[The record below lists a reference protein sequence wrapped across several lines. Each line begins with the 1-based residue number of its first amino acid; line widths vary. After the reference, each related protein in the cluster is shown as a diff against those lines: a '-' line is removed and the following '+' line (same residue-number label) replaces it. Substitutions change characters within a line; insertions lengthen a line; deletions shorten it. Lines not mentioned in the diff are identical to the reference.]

1 MAVIDYTNDI
11 QKLYVAYFNR
21 PADYEGLAFWNTVL
35 NNNGGNLAFV
45 SATFA
50 KSPEYAE
57 QNAGKS
63 YFQIVNQIYQNLFNR
78 DADVQGLEFWAARL
92 REGTFTVDQIVK
104 VIADNASDTDA
115 KDKTTYENKVA
126 AAKAFSAELNTAAE
140 IIGYTGNA
148 ANNAAKTWL
157 STVSTTASLNA
168 AIAPTA
174 LASTVASVAA
184 VGLQS
189 GGKASALTTGVD
201 TLTGTSGTDVFTG
214 IIDGTTPANSTFTAL
229 DTIDGGAGIDVLNIS
244 SIGDFA
250 VPGGLTISNV
260 EQVQVTASGKV
271 GAFAANGT
279 GASDLSV
286 SMANVAEL
294 TISKAAEADFKAG
307 SATAVKVVNVVG
319 GVEVV
324 GGASQNVSSANQA
337 AEIKLSGST
346 GAITVNSA
354 AQVGAINVDGG
365 STVNVAATSK
375 ASNGAINVGA
385 TAQSTGAVNVT
396 SNLNSDGVAAFTG
409 GAINVKGGS
418 TVNVAVNATSV
429 AKDQTAS
436 EDISIGAIGV
446 TGDGKTTSVTVTQ
459 ADTATA
465 FTKAAVAAVKET
477 SVVTFGAMKSGETLI
492 INGLTFTASKDL
504 PAEQAAAAFAN
515 LTAADTQSATGPVA
529 NGYYTGTF
537 SAAGWTSGAAS
548 GKTVTFTA
556 KDEDETDL
564 TFTGTAATADSAAR
578 VPTQVKTAG
587 TPGTTK
593 ATSANE
599 IAYGAVTINDAAT
612 AAITTVTLNGYG
624 TANIGTTTA
633 LNALKTI
640 SLANSDG
647 AATIASSAT
656 TLGLTVNNV
665 NDAVAI
671 GATTATLNVTTTGED
686 SAFALTGAGV
696 KDLNIAG
703 DHSVDL
709 SGSALGVLENV
720 TVTGSAGAT
729 LTAAASKSV
738 NTTGTSGGVTAVIT
752 GATATYT
759 GGAGKDNVTVNGVAT
774 KAINLGAGDDTLTVT
789 SSTAMTVE
797 ANGGEGTD
805 TLIMSAVDAENAS
818 KASTFEAKITSFEK
832 LQVNAV
838 ANGATNTVDMSN
850 MDDINYIISAGT
862 NAVAQKSTV
871 TITGA
876 TDNAADT
883 VSVDVGGKTF
893 TVTGA
898 YSATA
903 AATALAALIDAE
915 TAYIASAANGVV
927 TITAAA
933 TGTPFTVTNFTA
945 VNNGSPADTAAST
958 DADTAAAD
966 ATTAQVTEVT
976 VTGGVNNVAD
986 QVTLKV
992 GGTAFTI
999 PGALTAA
1006 DIATALAAAINAD
1019 AAYNATAA
1027 AGVITITAAAVNT
1040 AFAVDALAVTN
1051 NGGVPD
1057 TVAGAIATTAA
1068 SGGIAGTLAL
1078 TKVAADATLELTGG
1092 AVTGTSVELADA
1104 TGTADVLKVVTKVG
1118 AANVNYGTLTA
1129 EGVETINI
1137 TATDTAATT
1146 INTSTL
1152 TLKDAALKSVVVT
1165 GNGALDLALDANVV
1179 ALTSVDGTAMTG
1191 SLTATT
1197 NGVVG
1202 QTIKGGSGDDVLTSK
1217 ATGSVAD
1224 RLEGGAGNDSLF
1236 ANKGMTMMLGGA
1248 GKDTFNITVASTN
1261 VNSAATIGD
1270 LGSGDVI
1277 KFAGADAFKSAA
1289 ISLDTTAVFQ
1299 DFANA
1304 AIASITSANDLAWFQ
1319 FGGNTYIVQEK
1330 VVSLAGNESNDSVFV
1345 NGEDFIVKITG
1356 TVDLSTASFNTAG
1369 ILEIA

>member
-104 VIADNASDTDA
+104 VIADNASDTEA
-115 KDKTTYENKVA
+115 KDKTTYANKVA
-126 AAKAFSAELNTAAE
+126 AAKAFSAELNTASE

-189 GGKASALTTGVD
+189 GGKATSLTVD
-201 TLTGTSGTDVFTG
+201 VDNLTGTSGTDVFSG
-214 IIDGTTPANSTFTAL
+214 VVNGDKSTFSAL
-229 DTIDGGAGIDVLNIS
+229 DSIDGGAGVDVLNIS
-244 SIGDFA
+244 AIENFA
-250 VPGGLTISNV
+250 IPGGLTISNV
-260 EQVQVTASGKV
+260 EQVVVTAAKNV
-271 GAFAANGT
+271 GTFAPDGT
-279 GASDLSV
+279 GALDLSV
-286 SMANVAEL
+286 SMASVGEL
-294 TISKAAEADFKAG
+294 TVSKAAAVDFKAG
-307 SATAVKVVNVVG
+307 SATSVKVVDVVG

-324 GGASQNVSSANQA
+324 GGSGQSVSSATQGGA
-337 AEIKLSGST
+337 IQLSGST
-346 GAITVNSA
+346 GAINVVSA
-354 AQVGAINVDGG
+354 AQGANAITINGG

-375 ASNGAINVGA
+375 VSSGDIAIGTGVGGAKA
-385 TAQSTGAVNVT
+385 TGAVTVT
-396 SNLNSDGVAAFTG
+396 ANLNSDGTGAALNG
-409 GAINVKGGS
+409 GKIDVVGGS
-418 TVNVAVNATSV
+418 TVNVTVNAVSN
-429 AKDQTAS
+429 AKDQAANFATAA
-436 EDISIGAIGV
+436 GAVTV
-446 TGDGKTTSVTVTQ
+446 TGDGKTTSVTVDQTK
-459 ADTATA
+459 TVTN
-465 FTKAAVAAVKET
+465 FTKAAVAEVKET
-477 SVVTFGAMKSGETLI
+477 SVVTFGALKANESVTVG
-492 INGLTFTASKDL
+492 GLQFVASKDL
-504 PAEQAAAAFAN
+504 TPEQVAAAFAN
-515 LTAADTQSATGPVA
+515 LTNGDTQTATGPVA
-529 NGYYTGTF
+529 NGYYNNSLSAVWS
-537 SAAGWTSGAAS
+537 SAAAAGAS
-548 GKTVTFTA
+548 VTFTA
-556 KDEDETDL
+556 N
-564 TFTGTAATADSAAR
+564 TAAEANIVASTSHADTKRA
-578 VPTQVKTAG
+578 VTQVDTDGKAG
-587 TPGTTK
+587 IAAVKSTNAASFGTVVIDD
-593 ATSANE
+593 N
-599 IAYGAVTINDAAT
+599 AT
-612 AAITTVTLNGYG
+612 AAITNVSLNGFASA
-624 TANIGTTTA
+624 TIGGVAA
-633 LNALKTI
+633 LDALKTI
-640 SLANSDG
+640 SLANSGG
-647 AATIASSAT
+647 ATVVTTKATS
-656 TLGLTVNNV
+656 LDLTVNAVKHAVDLEVGAN
-665 NDAVAI
+665 AVA
-671 GATTATLNVTTTGED
+671 TLKINTTGAD
-686 SAFALTGAGV
+686 SAFALDAADV
-696 KDLNIAG
+696 KDLTIAG
-703 DHSVDL
+703 SKSVDL
-709 SGSALGVLENV
+709 TGSTLTALETV
-720 TVTGSAGAT
+720 TVTGDASAT
-729 LTAAASKSV
+729 LTAAAAKSV
-738 NTTGTSGGVTAVIT
+738 TTTGTTGTVTAVIT

-818 KASTFEAKITSFEK
+818 KAATFEAKITSFEK

-850 MDDINYIISAGT
+850 MDDINYIISAGA

-871 TITGA
+871 TITGT
-876 TDNAADT
+876 TDDALDT

-898 YSATA
+898 FT
-903 AATALAALIDAE
+903 AATA
-915 TAYIASAANGVV
+915 
-927 TITAAA
+927 
-933 TGTPFTVTNFTA
+933 
-945 VNNGSPADTAAST
+945 
-958 DADTAAAD
+958 
-966 ATTAQVTEVT
+966 
-976 VTGGVNNVAD
+976 
-986 QVTLKV
+986 
-992 GGTAFTI
+992 
-999 PGALTAA
+999 
-1006 DIATALAAAINAD
+1006 ATALAAAID
-1019 AAYNATAA
+1019 SEAAYVASAA
-1027 AGVITITAAAVNT
+1027 SGVLTITAATAATPFTVNNFT
-1040 AFAVDALAVTN
+1040 VVS
-1051 NGGVPD
+1051 NGGAAD
-1057 TVAGAIATTAA
+1057 SAAGTIATSTAA
-1068 SGGIAGTLAL
+1068 SGIAGTLAL
-1078 TKVAADATLELTGG
+1078 TKVAADATLELKGG
-1092 AVTGTSVELADA
+1092 PVTGTSVELTDA
-1104 TGTADVLKVVTKVG
+1104 TGTADVLKVITNVG
-1118 AANVNYGTLTA
+1118 SANVNYGTLTA

-1137 TATDTAATT
+1137 TATDAAATT

-1202 QTIKGGSGDDVLTSK
+1202 QTIKGGLGDDVLTSK
-1217 ATGSVAD
+1217 STGTVAD

-1248 GKDTFNITVASTN
+1248 GKDTFNITVASSN

-1304 AIASITSANDLAWFQ
+1304 AIASINSANDLAWFQ

-1330 VVSLAGNESNDSVFV
+1330 VVSIAGNEPNDSVFV

>member
-45 SATFA
+45 SNTFA

-104 VIADNASDTDA
+104 VIADNASDTNA
-115 KDKTTYENKVA
+115 QDKTTYANKVA
-126 AAKAFSAELNTAAE
+126 AAKAFSAELNTASE

-168 AIAPTA
+168 AITPTA

-201 TLTGTSGTDVFTG
+201 TVTGTSGTDVFTA

-229 DTIDGGAGIDVLNIS
+229 DTIDGGAGVDVLNIS

-271 GAFAANGT
+271 GTFTGNGT
-279 GASDLSV
+279 ADADLSV

-294 TISKAAEADFKAG
+294 TISKASEVDFKAG

-337 AEIKLSGST
+337 ADIKLSGST

-354 AQVGAINVDGG
+354 AQAGDIAIDGG

-375 ASNGAINVGA
+375 ASNGDINVGA
-385 TAQSTGAVNVT
+385 AAQSTGAVNVT
-396 SNLNSDGVAAFTG
+396 SNLNSDAAAGFTG

-418 TVNVAVNATSV
+418 TVNVAVNAVSTATV
-429 AKDQTAS
+429 ETQTA
-436 EDISIGAIGV
+436 DIAIGAIAV

-459 ADTATA
+459 ADTANT

-477 SVVTFGAMKSGETLI
+477 STVTFGAMKSGETLI

-504 PAEQAAAAFAN
+504 TAEQAAAAFAN

-537 SAAGWTSGAAS
+537 STGVWTSGAVS

-556 KDEDETDL
+556 QDNDEADL
-564 TFTGTAATADSAAR
+564 TFTGTAATNDAAAR
-578 VPTQVKTAG
+578 IPTQVKVAGTAG
-587 TPGTTK
+587 TAK
-593 ATSANE
+593 ATSTNE
-599 IAYGAVTINDAAT
+599 VAYGTVTVNDAAT

-624 TANIGTTTA
+624 TADIGGTVA
-633 LNALKTI
+633 LNALKTV
-640 SLANSDG
+640 SLANSGG

-665 NDAVAI
+665 TDAVTL
-671 GATTATLNVTTTGED
+671 GGTVATLNVTTAVED
-686 SAFALTGAGV
+686 SEFALTGAGV
-696 KDLNIAG
+696 KDLTIAG

-709 SGSALGVLENV
+709 SGSTLGALETVV
-720 TVTGSAGAT
+720 VTGSAGAV
-729 LTAAASKSV
+729 LDVAASKSV
-738 NTTGTSGGVTAVIT
+738 TTTGTTGDVTAVIT
-752 GATATYT
+752 GASATYT
-759 GGAGKDNVTVNGVAT
+759 GGAGKDTVTVNGAAT
-774 KAINLGAGDDTLTVT
+774 KAINLGAGDDKVILTSAT
-789 SSTAMTVE
+789 TPTVE
-797 ANGGEGTD
+797 IIGGDGTD
-805 TLIMSAVDAENAS
+805 TLEMAAADAETAS
-818 KASTFEAKITSFEK
+818 ATGTFETKVTSFEK
-832 LQVNAV
+832 LSIQAV
-838 ANGATNTVDMSN
+838 AAGATRTVDMSN
-850 MDDINYIISAGT
+850 MDDINYIISKGSVAT
-862 NAVAQKSTV
+862 VQSSAVTV
-871 TITGA
+871 TGS

-883 VSVDVGGKTF
+883 VSLSVGGVTF
-893 TVTGA
+893 T
-898 YSATA
+898 TA
-903 AATALAALIDAE
+903 AGLYATPAA
-915 TAYIASAANGVV
+915 
-927 TITAAA
+927 
-933 TGTPFTVTNFTA
+933 
-945 VNNGSPADTAAST
+945 
-958 DADTAAAD
+958 
-966 ATTAQVTEVT
+966 
-976 VTGGVNNVAD
+976 
-986 QVTLKV
+986 
-992 GGTAFTI
+992 
-999 PGALTAA
+999 
-1006 DIATALAAAINAD
+1006 IATALAAAID
-1019 AAYNATAA
+1019 ASPDYAASAAGGVVTITGA
-1027 AGVITITAAAVNT
+1027 AGVTFAVGAASATSGGGAADVVGSSTVTTPAAA
-1040 AFAVDALAVTN
+1040 
-1051 NGGVPD
+1051 
-1057 TVAGAIATTAA
+1057 
-1068 SGGIAGTLAL
+1068 AGTLAL
-1078 TKVAADATLELTGG
+1078 TKVAANATLELNG
-1092 AVTGTSVELADA
+1092 AATTTSVALTDA
-1104 TGTADVLKVVTKVG
+1104 TGTADVLNVITKVG
-1118 AANVNYGTLTA
+1118 AGNIGFGALTA
-1129 EGVETINI
+1129 EGIETINI
-1137 TATDTAATT
+1137 TATDTDTTAINTGSLT
-1146 INTSTL
+1146 IN
-1152 TLKDAALKSVVVT
+1152 DAALKNLVVT
-1165 GNGALDLALDANVV
+1165 GNGAVNLTLGNNVQS
-1179 ALTSVDGTAMTG
+1179 LISLDGTAMTG
-1191 SLTATT
+1191 KLTATT

-1202 QTIKGGSGDDVLTSK
+1202 QTIKGGSGADELRSLS
-1217 ATGSVAD
+1217 TGTVAD

-1248 GKDTFNITVASTN
+1248 GRDTFNITVASTN
-1261 VNSAATIGD
+1261 VNSASTIGD

-1277 KFAGADAFKSAA
+1277 RFAGADAFKSAA
-1289 ISLDTTAVFQ
+1289 ISLDSTAVFQ

-1304 AIASITSANDLAWFQ
+1304 AIASINSVNDLAWFQ

-1330 VVSLAGNESNDSVFV
+1330 LVDGSGNDNVFV